1 MNYIIA
7 TSAYEI
13 VDVSRRYVLDP
24 NINQMRRDK
33 VNENWLANYIQTKRE
48 CLWEM

>member
-13 VDVSRRYVLDP
+13 LDVSRRYVLDP
-24 NINQMRRDK
+24 YMNKMRRDK
-33 VNENWLANYIQTKRE
+33 VNEKWLADYILSKRE